1 MLDRLLEDGHLQWYQ
16 QVEGTLTKSLQYYL
30 PTTHTKQHL
39 LQGKGNTVNYYQ
51 ADYTNLRTQLDAYDV
66 IVADFRYGRLLS
78 FCVNVCIQNQRS
90 LSFTE

>member
-39 LQGKGNTVNYYQ
+39 LQDKGNTVNYYQ

-66 IVADFRYGRLLS
+66 IVADFRYGGLLS
-78 FCVNVCIQNQRS
+78 FCVNVVFEITAR
-90 LSFTE
+90 LPFTE